1 MAVCGAVDIG
11 GTKIRLGIVE
21 TGGRILAEK
30 KLSTRMGRDGAL
42 CNLRELRDSFL
53 ELCQTAGARY
63 EELEGIGIVCTGPV
77 NCIDGVIENPYTLP
91 GWEGLRICERL
102 KEETGKDV
110 FLEHDV
116 NGALLGEIETHG
128 LENQRV
134 LMACFGTGI
143 GVAVYDYDNRL
154 YRAGHKYHPE
164 LGHMVIDS
172 TVGAADTSCYC
183 GQRGCFESLWSQ
195 TALNERA
202 VRAGYE
208 DFDGLY
214 RAWVAGEAEAK
225 EPMDVLC
232 RYFQRGMWNLLLA
245 FKPDVVI
252 LGGGVMENY
261 YFLAA
266 DLLRRLAAGKEDFL
280 EDFEILPAGQE
291 GSSALIG
298 ASVLVFGNQ

>member
-21 TGGRILAEK
+21 TGGKILAEK
-30 KLSTRMGRDGAL
+30 KLSTLTGREGAQRNLQEIWDGL
-42 CNLRELRDSFL
+42 Q
-53 ELCQTAGARY
+53 ELCQTAGIGY
-63 EELEGIGIVCTGPV
+63 ELLEGIGIVCTGPV
-77 NCIDGVIENPYTLP
+77 NCLDGVIENPYTLP
-91 GWEGLRICERL
+91 GWEGLRICDWL
-102 KEETGKDV
+102 KVETGKDV

-116 NGALLGEIETHG
+116 NGALLGEIENHG

-164 LGHMVIDS
+164 LGHMVIDGMAGGQDL
-172 TVGAADTSCYC
+172 TCYC
-183 GQRGCFESLWSQ
+183 GQRGCFESLWSG

-202 VRAGYE
+202 VQAGYG

-214 RAWVAGEAEAK
+214 QVWVLGAAEAK
-225 EPMDVLC
+225 TPMDELC
-232 RYFQRGMWNLLLA
+232 GYFQMGMWNLLLA

-266 DLLRRLAAGKEDFL
+266 DLLRRLAEGRKDFL
-280 EDFEILPAGQE
+280 EDFVILPAGQK

-298 ASVLVFGNQ
+298 ASVLVFGSQ